1 MCYGADRCFA
11 GDISLNNGPQH
22 KVVEAAATLFHRLP
36 RLHKPQ
42 NVNEK
47 HADSLGV
54 NDKIALAVTNSMGT
68 MWALYFMA
76 FFMLFWCLW
85 QYMMHDKA
93 FDPYP
98 YAFLLF
104 LGNIVQLLLMP
115 LIMVGQ
121 SILSKHA
128 EMRAD
133 EQYKTT
139 LTSYQDV
146 EHIMEHLDAQ
156 DKELIRQTQ
165 MLMKLLQAQSESPD
179 ASHSTAIAPGDAL

>member
-1 MCYGADRCFA
+1 MTSGA
-11 GDISLNNGPQH
+11 H
-22 KVVEAAATLFHRLP
+22 KVAEAAVTLFHKLP
-36 RLHKPQ
+36 RLHKPV

-47 HADSLGV
+47 HAESLAL
-54 NDKIALAVTNSMGT
+54 NDRIALTVTNAMGT

-85 QYMMHDKA
+85 QFCMHEKA

-139 LTSYQDV
+139 LTSYQDL

-165 MLMKLLQAQSESPD
+165 MLMKLMQAQSESPD
-179 ASHSTAIAPGDAL
+179 AGHSNAISPGDGL

>member
-1 MCYGADRCFA
+1 MSGGHNR
-11 GDISLNNGPQH
+11 I
-22 KVVEAAATLFHRLP
+22 VAAATTLFHKAQ
-36 RLHKPQ
+36 RLHKPV
-42 NVNEK
+42 NINEK
-47 HADSLGV
+47 HADSLDL
-54 NDKIALAVTNSMGT
+54 NDRIALSVTNAMGT

-76 FFMLFWCLW
+76 LFMLGWCLW
-85 QYMMHDKA
+85 QLFMGKGA

-121 SILSKHA
+121 NILSKHA

-139 LTSYQDV
+139 LTSYQDL
-146 EHIMEHLDAQ
+146 EHIMNHLDEQ
-156 DKELIRQTQ
+156 DKELIRQSQ
-165 MLMKLLQAQSESPD
+165 MLTQLIEAQLAGANAVHNNSV
-179 ASHSTAIAPGDAL
+179 APNDHL

>member
-1 MCYGADRCFA
+1 MTGNHYMKDMT
-11 GDISLNNGPQH
+11 D
-22 KVVEAAATLFHRLP
+22 AATTAAHTLIHRIE
-36 RLHKPQ
+36 RLHHPQ
-42 NVNEK
+42 NVNVK
-47 HADSLGV
+47 HAESLGV
-54 NDKIALAVTNSMGT
+54 NDRIALAVTNAMGT

-76 FFMLFWCLW
+76 LFMAGWCLW
-85 QYMMHDKA
+85 QFIMHDKA

-128 EMRAD
+128 ELRAD

-139 LTSYQDV
+139 LTSYQDL
-146 EHIMEHLDAQ
+146 EHVMNHLDEQ

-165 MLMKLLQAQSESPD
+165 MLRQIIQAQGGTLESPAMSPND
-179 ASHSTAIAPGDAL
+179 GV

>member
-1 MCYGADRCFA
+1 LTSGA
-11 GDISLNNGPQH
+11 H
-22 KVVEAAATLFHRLP
+22 KVANAAATLFHRLP
-36 RLHKPQ
+36 RLHKPV

-47 HADSLGV
+47 HAESLAL
-54 NDKIALAVTNSMGT
+54 NDRIALSVTNAMGT

-85 QYMMHDKA
+85 QFFMREKA

-139 LTSYQDV
+139 LTSYQDL

-165 MLMKLLQAQSESPD
+165 MLMKLMQAQSESPD
-179 ASHSTAIAPGDAL
+179 TAHNSAISPGDGL